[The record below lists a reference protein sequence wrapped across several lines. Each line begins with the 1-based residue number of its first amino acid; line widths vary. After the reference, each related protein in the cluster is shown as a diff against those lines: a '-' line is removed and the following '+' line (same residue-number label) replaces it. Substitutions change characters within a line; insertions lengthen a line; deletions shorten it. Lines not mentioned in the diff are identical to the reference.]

1 MEFTHPPATAAWLHQ
16 DSRQGF
22 EVAFFRVTDDGR
34 RIDGYAAV
42 AEDGDAFAVEYDI
55 ELDPEWRTR
64 TARVRGRSP
73 SGSRTVV
80 LESDG
85 SGHWAVD
92 GRRAPYLDGCF
103 DVDLEA
109 SAMTNAL
116 PVRRMALSTGAGASA
131 PAAWVRARDLTV
143 ERLEQS
149 YTRTTDRGTHTCY
162 DYTAPASGFS
172 SRIVC
177 DESGLPL
184 EYPGIAVRAG

>member
-1 MEFTHPPATAAWLHQ
+1 MEFTHPPAGAAWLHQ

-22 EVAFFRVTDDGR
+22 EVAFFRVTDDGL
-34 RIDGYAAV
+34 RIDGHAAV
-42 AEDGDAFAVEYDI
+42 EEDGDAFAVEYEI
-55 ELDPEWRTR
+55 ELDPDWRTR

-80 LESDG
+80 LETDG

-92 GRRAPYLDGCF
+92 GKRAPYLEGCL

-109 SAMTNAL
+109 SALTNAL
-116 PVRRMALSTGAGASA
+116 PVRRLSLPQGARASA

-143 ERLEQS
+143 ERLEQT
-149 YTRTTDRGTHTCY
+149 YTRSTDRGTHTCH
-162 DYTAPASGFS
+162 DYAASAYGFS
-172 SRIVC
+172 SRIVS

-184 EYPGIAVRAG
+184 EYPGIAVRAL

>member
-22 EVAFFRVTDDGR
+22 EVAFLRVTDDGR

-42 AEDGDAFAVEYDI
+42 TEDGDAFAVEYDI
-55 ELDPEWRTR
+55 ELTPDWRTR

-92 GRRAPYLDGCF
+92 GRRAPHLDGCF

-116 PVRRMALSTGAGASA
+116 PVRRMALPQGTRASA

-162 DYTAPASGFS
+162 DYTAPAFGFS
-172 SRIVC
+172 SRIVY

>member
-34 RIDGYAAV
+34 RIDGCAAV
-42 AEDGDAFAVEYDI
+42 TEDGDAFAVEYNI
-55 ELDPEWRTR
+55 ELDPDWRTR

-73 SGSRTVV
+73 SGTRTVV

-85 SGHWAVD
+85 SGRWAVD

-116 PVRRMALSTGAGASA
+116 PVRRMALSHGARASA

-162 DYTAPASGFS
+162 DYTAPAFGFS